1 MFTGLIEA
9 ICTVK
14 SVLQSADGLL
24 LTIDLGKLAEDS
36 KIGDSIAI
44 NGVCL
49 TIAGINP
56 AINPS
61 RAGSRD
67 GGAKHIAGFEI
78 SSETLRIS
86 TLGRLKSGSLVNA
99 ERAMK
104 ATDRFG
110 GHFVLGHIDG
120 TATIK
125 AIKRAGQ
132 FADMEFAA
140 EPELLDQMIVKGSV
154 AVDGISLTVAS
165 MDDHSFSVAL
175 IPETL
180 KKTTLG
186 SAKVSD
192 MVNIET
198 DIIVKTIKK
207 QLDKILPQRQPL
219 TVEKLRE
226 MGF

>member
-14 SVLQSADGLL
+14 SVRRSGGGVL

-44 NGVCL
+44 NGACL
-49 TIAGINP
+49 TIAEL
-56 AINPS
+56 
-61 RAGSRD
+61 AGNL
-67 GGAKHIAGFEI
+67 ATFEL
-78 SSETLRIS
+78 STETLTKS
-86 TLGRLKSGSLVNA
+86 TLGKLRPVSKVNV

-110 GHFVLGHIDG
+110 GHFVQGHIDG
-120 TATIK
+120 TAIIK

-132 FADMEFAA
+132 FADMDFEAS
-140 EPELLDQMIVKGSV
+140 PELLSQMVVKGSV
-154 AVDGISLTVAS
+154 AVDGISLTIAS
-165 MDDHSFSVAL
+165 MDERSFSVAL

-186 SAKVSD
+186 TAKVGD
-192 MVNIET
+192 VVNIET
-198 DIIVKTIKK
+198 DIIVKTIKS
-207 QLDKILPQRQPL
+207 QMASAFGGLPQEQAL
-219 TVEKLRE
+219 TVERLRQL
-226 MGF
+226 GF

>member
-14 SVLQSADGLL
+14 SVLQNAGGLL
-24 LTIDLGKLAEDS
+24 LTMDLGKLAEDS

-44 NGVCL
+44 NGACL
-49 TIAGINP
+49 TIAEL
-56 AINPS
+56 
-61 RAGSRD
+61 AGNLATFQLS
-67 GGAKHIAGFEI
+67 A
-78 SSETLRIS
+78 ETLTKS
-86 TLGRLKSGSLVNA
+86 ALGRLKPSSLVNV

-110 GHFVLGHIDG
+110 GHFVQGHIDG

-125 AIKRAGQ
+125 AIKRTGQ

-140 EPELLDQMIVKGSV
+140 SPELLSQMVVKGSV
-154 AVDGISLTVAS
+154 AVDGISLTIAS
-165 MDDHSFSVAL
+165 MDERSFSVAL

-186 SAKVSD
+186 TAKVGD
-192 MVNIET
+192 AVNIET
-198 DIIVKTIKK
+198 DIIVKTIKS
-207 QLDKILPQRQPL
+207 QMESTFGGLPQEQPL
-219 TVEKLRE
+219 TVERLRQL
-226 MGF
+226 GF